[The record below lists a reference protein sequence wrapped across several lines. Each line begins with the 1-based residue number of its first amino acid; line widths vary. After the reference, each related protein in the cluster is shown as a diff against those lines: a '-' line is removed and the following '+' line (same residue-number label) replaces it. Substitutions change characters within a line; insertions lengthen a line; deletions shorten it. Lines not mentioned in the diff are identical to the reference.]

1 MSQLQVPVLPP
12 LPAVIVKDD
21 LLAVNKPKIVIIYSK
36 DIDDQIQLIQ
46 QYGKVTK
53 FNNSLINVD
62 LNKIDCDYLLCD
74 ASDKV
79 CLQNVERHIGDANIQ
94 FCHYSY
100 FFEVDFYD
108 DINAITKFKQCKDKA
123 DFDAS
128 LMNPKKL
135 AKPNKILNCLSFVVS
150 FLVKLKK

>member
-1 MSQLQVPVLPP
+1 MSLQVPSLPP
-12 LPAVIVKDD
+12 LPAVIVRE
-21 LLAVNKPKIVIIYSK
+21 AVLEANKPKIVIIYSK
-36 DIDDQIQLIQ
+36 DIDGQMQLIQ

-79 CLQNVERHIGDANIQ
+79 CLQNIERHIGQDGIR
-94 FCHYSY
+94 FCHFGY

-108 DINAITKFKQCKDKA
+108 DINCVTKIKLCKDKA

-128 LMNPKKL
+128 LLNPKKL
-135 AKPNKILNCLSFVVS
+135 SKPNKIMNCLSFVVS
-150 FLVKLKK
+150 FLVNLKK

>member
-108 DINAITKFKQCKDKA
+108 DINAITKFKQCKDNA

-135 AKPNKILNCLSFVVS
+135 SKPNKVLNCLSFVVS

>member
-1 MSQLQVPVLPP
+1 MSIQVPSLPP
-12 LPAVIVKDD
+12 LPAVIVKDAV
-21 LLAVNKPKIVIIYSK
+21 LEVNKPKIVIIYSK